1 MPSGA
6 TRIGVDLVVRP
17 LPTSKD
23 MSTEAE
29 DVVGI
34 RYQAVTN
41 EEVAYW
47 MLDVFSSEK
56 CLDQWRHYDL

>member
-1 MPSGA
+1 MRASVLSVMPSGA

-41 EEVAYW
+41 EEVAY
-47 MLDVFSSEK
+47 
-56 CLDQWRHYDL
+56 